1 MCTVQ
6 EACNRQAFIRTG
18 YSKKKIQID
27 KLPRT
32 LHWPTPSEQAH
43 SHKHKNHI
51 VSTDVKTDFS
61 V

>member
-1 MCTVQ
+1 MYRSLVTARRLL
-6 EACNRQAFIRTG
+6 ELDTPR
-18 YSKKKIQID
+18 KIQID
-27 KLPRT
+27 KLPHT

-43 SHKHKNHI
+43 SHKHKNHT

>member
-1 MCTVQ
+1 VT
-6 EACNRQAFIRTG
+6 AIRLLKLDTPR
-18 YSKKKIQID
+18 KIQID
-27 KLPRT
+27 KLLNT